1 MKSLKLLFYL
11 ITSRRYKYY
20 TIGSFILIIST
31 ILSIYLYFQSF
42 NCLTELSQYYN
53 SQDEIDNQNNTI
65 IDQPISNM
73 QRNCFIITN
82 SYVFSLF
89 GVIIGIIIIII
100 GFWKRKWITW

>member
-1 MKSLKLLFYL
+1 LKSLKLLFYL

-65 IDQPISNM
+65 IDQTISNM

-100 GFWKRKWITW
+100 GFWKRK

>member
-1 MKSLKLLFYL
+1 LKSLKLLFYL

-53 SQDEIDNQNNTI
+53 SQDEIDNQNNTF
-65 IDQPISNM
+65 IDQTISNM

-100 GFWKRKWITW
+100 GFWKRK

>member
-65 IDQPISNM
+65 IDQTISNM

>member
-31 ILSIYLYFQSF
+31 ILSVYLYFQSF

-65 IDQPISNM
+65 IDQTISNM

-100 GFWKRKWITW
+100 GFWKRK